1 MLRREIRKYLYD
13 MKLACE
19 LLEQFTVG
27 KTLADYKQDPMLRS
41 AVERQFS
48 IIGEALSQ
56 ALRLDSGLAP
66 RITSTA
72 DIIAFRNR
80 LIHGYTDVSEGLVW
94 NILQTDLPAL
104 RLEVEALLAES

>member
-13 MKLACE
+13 IKLACE

-48 IIGEALSQ
+48 ILGEALSQ
-56 ALRLDSGLAP
+56 ALRLDSGLAQ

-72 DIIAFRNR
+72 DIIAVRKLCAR
-80 LIHGYTDVSEGLVW
+80 ASSRCWPTLTGT
-94 NILQTDLPAL
+94 
-104 RLEVEALLAES
+104 